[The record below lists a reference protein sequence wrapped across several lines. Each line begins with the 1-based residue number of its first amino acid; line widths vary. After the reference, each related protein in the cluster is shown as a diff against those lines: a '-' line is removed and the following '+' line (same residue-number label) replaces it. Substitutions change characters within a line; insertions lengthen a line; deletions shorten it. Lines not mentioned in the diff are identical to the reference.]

1 MKTKNVVSPE
11 VFRCNIDPT
20 HILVLLCYDDA
31 MQEDLKVAK
40 ERVEKLRATIDH
52 HRYLYHVLDKQEIS
66 DEALDSLKHELYQI
80 EEKYPELVTPDS
92 PTQRVAGEPNPSFK
106 KVKHKIRQWSFNDA
120 FSEEE
125 IREFDARIKRMLT
138 KGLVDQVSKLGTKP
152 TYTCELKIDGLKII
166 LTYEKGLLK
175 TAATRGNGKV
185 GEDVTM
191 NVRTIESVPL
201 RLKKDI
207 DIIVEGEIWLSKSE
221 FERINKKRA
230 KENEPLFANPRNVAA
245 GSIRQL
251 DPKIVAERN
260 LDNFTYDIA
269 SANITIL
276 DTQFGELEMAREL
289 GFKVNKHVKH
299 CKTIE
304 EVIQFWKIW
313 RKRSEKEDYWVDG
326 VVIKVNEREYQEALG
341 YTGKAPRF
349 AIAFKFPAEQVT
361 TVVEDIVLQVGR
373 TGVVTPVAHLTP
385 VSVAGSTVSRAT
397 LHNEDEIERL
407 DVRIGD
413 TVILQKAG
421 DVIPDIVSVLK
432 DMRIGKEK
440 KFHFPKYVEDCEGP
454 IERVPGEVAHRCVN
468 KNSFVQKRRKFHHF
482 VSKHAFDIEG
492 MGPKVIDALL
502 ENGLIASFDDIFT
515 LKRGDILPLE
525 RFAEKSVDNLLE
537 EIKKS
542 EKITLPRFLI
552 ALSIDHV
559 GEETATLLADNFK
572 TLSAIQKATGE
583 KLEAIDGIGG
593 VVAES
598 INVWF
603 QEKTHEALVDRLLQH
618 VKILLYE
625 IPKKTAVNSK
635 FTGKTFVLTGTMKSL
650 GRDEAKDLIKAR
662 GGKILSS
669 ISAKTDFVVAGKN
682 PGSKYDKALEL
693 GVAIID
699 EKEFLQ
705 MFTPSER
712 SDFSGR
718 E

>member
-1 MKTKNVVSPE
+1 
-11 VFRCNIDPT
+11 
-20 HILVLLCYDDA
+20 

-40 ERVEKLRATIDH
+40 ERAGKLRATIDH
-52 HRYLYHVLDKQEIS
+52 HRYLYHVLDRQEIS

-80 EEKYPELVTPDS
+80 EEQYSELITPDS
-92 PTQRVAGEPNPSFK
+92 PTQRVAGEPLPEFK

-120 FSEEE
+120 FSEDE
-125 IREFDARIKRMLT
+125 IREFDARIKRMLG
-138 KGLVDQVSKLGTKP
+138 KVFGDQVSKLEIKP

-166 LTYEKGLLK
+166 LTYEKGFLK

-207 DIIVEGEIWLSKSE
+207 DIIVEGEVWLSKSE
-221 FERINKKRA
+221 FERINKERKR
-230 KENEPLFANPRNVAA
+230 KDEPLFANPRNVAA

-269 SANITIL
+269 DANVSIP
-276 DTQFGELEMAREL
+276 DTQFEELEMAREL
-289 GFKVNKHVKH
+289 GFKVNKHVK
-299 CKTIE
+299 CCNTIE
-304 EVIQFWKIW
+304 EVIHFWKVW
-313 RKRSEKEDYWVDG
+313 RKRSEREDYWVDG

-432 DMRIGKEK
+432 DMRTGKEK
-440 KFHFPKYVEDCEGP
+440 KFHFPKYVEDCEGS
-454 IERVPGEVAHRCVN
+454 IERIPGEVAYRCVN
-468 KNSFVQKRRKFHHF
+468 KNSFVQKRRRFHHF

-492 MGPKVIDALL
+492 MGPKAIDALL
-502 ENGLIASFDDIFT
+502 ENGLIANFDDIFT
-515 LKRGDILPLE
+515 LKKGDILPLE
-525 RFAEKSVDNLLE
+525 RFAEKSADNLLE

-572 TLSAIQKATGE
+572 TLGVIRKATSE
-583 KLEAIDGIGG
+583 KLEAVDGIGG

-603 QEKTHEALVDRLLQH
+603 QEKTRKTLVDRLLQH
-618 VKILLYE
+618 VKILSYE
-625 IPKKTAVNSK
+625 TPKKTAVNSK
-635 FTGKTFVLTGTMKSL
+635 FTGKTFVLTGTLESL

-662 GGKILSS
+662 GGKISSS
-669 ISAKTDFVVAGKN
+669 ISVKTDFVVVGKN
-682 PGSKYDKALEL
+682 PGSKHDKALEL
-693 GVAIID
+693 SVTVIN
-699 EKEFLQ
+699 EKAFLQ
-705 MFTPSER
+705 MFK
-712 SDFSGR
+712 
-718 E
+718 

>member
-1 MKTKNVVSPE
+1 
-11 VFRCNIDPT
+11 
-20 HILVLLCYDDA
+20 
-31 MQEDLKVAK
+31 MQKDLKEAI
-40 ERVEKLRATIDH
+40 ERVKKLRVIINH
-52 HRYLYHVLDKQEIS
+52 HRYLYHVLDRQEIS
-66 DEALDSLKHELYQI
+66 DEALDSLKHELFQI

-106 KVKHKIRQWSFNDA
+106 KIKHKIRQWSFNDV
-120 FSEEE
+120 FLEDE
-125 IREFDARIKRMLT
+125 IREFDARVKRMLE
-138 KGLVDQVSKLGTKP
+138 KKLRSIISKLKIKP

-166 LTYEKGLLK
+166 FTYEKGLLK
-175 TAATRGNGKV
+175 TAATRGNGKI

-191 NVRTIESVPL
+191 NIRTIESVPL

-207 DIIVEGEIWLSKSE
+207 DIIVEGEVWLSKNE

-230 KENEPLFANPRNVAA
+230 KKGESLFANPRNVAA

-260 LDNFTYDIA
+260 LDNFIYDIA
-269 SANITIL
+269 DANVSIP
-276 DTQFGELEMAREL
+276 DTQFEELEMAREL
-289 GFKVNKHVKH
+289 GFKVNKHAKH
-299 CKTIE
+299 CETIE
-304 EVIQFWKIW
+304 EVIQFWKTW

-361 TVVEDIVLQVGR
+361 TIVENIVLQVGR

-397 LHNEDEIERL
+397 LHNEDEINRL

-432 DMRIGKEK
+432 DMRTGKEK

-454 IERVPGEVAHRCVN
+454 IERVPGEVAYRCVN
-468 KNSFVQKRRKFHHF
+468 KNSFVQKRRRFHHF

-502 ENGLIASFDDIFT
+502 ENGLIANFDDIFT
-515 LKRGDILPLE
+515 LKKGDILPLE
-525 RFAEKSVDNLLE
+525 RFAERSVDNLLE
-537 EIKKS
+537 AIEKS
-542 EKITLPRFLI
+542 KKITLSRFLI

-572 TLSAIQKATGE
+572 TLSAIRKAKGE

-593 VVAES
+593 VVTES
-598 INVWF
+598 IYTWF
-603 QEKTHEALVDRLLQH
+603 GEKMHVALVDRLLQQ
-618 VKILLYE
+618 VKVLTYK
-625 IPKKTAVNSK
+625 IPENIAENIK
-635 FTGKTFVLTGTMKSL
+635 FTGKTFVLTGAMESL
-650 GRDEAKDLIKAR
+650 GRDEAKILIKAR
-662 GGKILSS
+662 GGKISAS
-669 ISAKTDFVVAGKN
+669 ISAKTDFVVMGNN
-682 PGSKYDKALEL
+682 PGSKYEKALEL

-705 MFTPSER
+705 MLK
-712 SDFSGR
+712 
-718 E
+718 

>member
-1 MKTKNVVSPE
+1 M
-11 VFRCNIDPT
+11 R
-20 HILVLLCYDDA
+20 
-31 MQEDLKVAK
+31 EDLKKAQ

-66 DEALDSLKHELYQI
+66 DEALDSLKHELFLI

-106 KVKHKIRQWSFNDA
+106 KIKHKIQQWSFNDV
-120 FSEEE
+120 FSEDE
-125 IREFDARIKRMLT
+125 IREFDARVKRMLA
-138 KGLVDQVSKLGTKP
+138 KELNSQLGSKASKLKASKLKLKIKP

-207 DIIVEGEIWLSKSE
+207 DIIVEGEVWLSKRE
-221 FERINKKRA
+221 FERINKKRV
-230 KENEPLFANPRNVAA
+230 KEGEPLFANPRNVAA

-260 LDNFTYDIA
+260 LDNFVYDIA
-269 SANITIL
+269 EANVPIPK
-276 DTQFGELEMAREL
+276 TQFEELEMAREL
-289 GFKVNKHVKH
+289 GFKVNKNIKH

-304 EVIQFWKIW
+304 EVILFWEVW
-313 RKRSEKEDYWVDG
+313 RQKSEKEDYWIDG
-326 VVIKVNEREYQEALG
+326 VVIKVNERNYQEALG

-361 TVVEDIVLQVGR
+361 TVVENIVLQVGR

-385 VSVAGSTVSRAT
+385 VTVAGSTVSRAT

-432 DMRIGKEK
+432 DMRTGKEK

-454 IERVPGEVAHRCVN
+454 IERIPGEVAYRCVN
-468 KNSFVQKRRKFHHF
+468 RNSFVQKRRKFHHF

-502 ENGLIASFDDIFT
+502 ENGLIANFDDIFT
-515 LKRGDILPLE
+515 LKKGDILPLE
-525 RFAEKSVDNLLE
+525 RFAERSVDNLLE
-537 EIKKS
+537 AI
-542 EKITLPRFLI
+542 EKNKIITLPRFLI

-572 TLSAIQKATGE
+572 TLNAIRKAKIE

-598 INVWF
+598 IHIWF
-603 QEKTHEALVDRLLQH
+603 RGEMHTTLVDRLLRQ
-618 VKILLYE
+618 VKILTYKR
-625 IPKKTAVNSK
+625 PGNTATNSK
-635 FTGKTFVLTGTMKSL
+635 FTEKTFVLTGTMSVL
-650 GRDEAKDLIKAR
+650 ARDEAKDLIKAR
-662 GGKILSS
+662 GGKISSS
-669 ISAKTDFVVAGKN
+669 ISIKTDFVVAGDN
-682 PGSKYDKALEL
+682 PGSKYDKARKL
-693 GVAIID
+693 GVPVMD

-705 MFTPSER
+705 ML
-712 SDFSGR
+712 G
-718 E
+718 

>member
-1 MKTKNVVSPE
+1 
-11 VFRCNIDPT
+11 
-20 HILVLLCYDDA
+20 
-31 MQEDLKVAK
+31 
-40 ERVEKLRATIDH
+40 
-52 HRYLYHVLDKQEIS
+52 
-66 DEALDSLKHELYQI
+66 
-80 EEKYPELVTPDS
+80 
-92 PTQRVAGEPNPSFK
+92 
-106 KVKHKIRQWSFNDA
+106 
-120 FSEEE
+120 
-125 IREFDARIKRMLT
+125 
-138 KGLVDQVSKLGTKP
+138 
-152 TYTCELKIDGLKII
+152 
-166 LTYEKGLLK
+166 
-175 TAATRGNGKV
+175 
-185 GEDVTM
+185 M